1 MSDEHVV
8 VVGAGF
14 AGFFAARRLEK
25 TLPDDVRLTV
35 VSDEDHMCYSPL
47 LPEVASGLTEPRR
60 LAVPLQESLDR
71 ARVVQ
76 AEVVGLDPDARRL
89 TMKGLDGATTH
100 LDATRI
106 LLTAGSVTKTFDTP
120 GLLEHGHGLKS
131 LADAVYIRDH
141 VLRQLQLADL
151 TEDLEER
158 RARCTFLVVGA
169 GYAGSESA
177 AQVQRMTERAVERFP
192 RLDRGDLRWVL
203 VDLAEEVL
211 PELGGRL
218 ADRALDLLRDRGM
231 DVRLGVTIEE
241 ARADGVDLTD
251 GSTLGTHTII
261 WCAGVRPAPLVEGTG
276 LPTKGGR
283 LLVDEWMRVPDHPG
297 IYAAGDV
304 AAVPDLSKDPDEDG
318 VHPVCPPTAQHAQRQ
333 GNTLGKIVAAD
344 VKGADRKPY
353 KHRDLGLVADF
364 GGTQGVAKP
373 LGIPIT
379 RLPAK
384 VVAKGYHL
392 YALPSLGG
400 RVRVA
405 ADWTVGLVSP
415 PPVTQL
421 GFVSAAEAALPDPPT
436 RTTSSAA

>member
-1 MSDEHVV
+1 MSEEHVV

-25 TLPDDVRLTV
+25 ALPDGVRLTV
-35 VSDEDHMCYSPL
+35 ISDEDHMCYSPL
-47 LPEVASGLTEPRR
+47 LPEVASGSIEPRR
-60 LAVPLQESLDR
+60 LAVPLQESLGR

-76 AEVVGLDPDARRL
+76 AQVTAFDPDALRL
-89 TMKGLDGATTH
+89 TFCGLDGQTEH
-100 LDATRI
+100 LDATRV

-120 GLLEHGHGLKS
+120 GLLENGHGLKS

-141 VLRQLQLADL
+141 VLKQLQLADL
-151 TEDLEER
+151 TDDADEKE
-158 RARCTFLVVGA
+158 ARCTFLVVGA

-177 AQVQRMTERAVERFP
+177 AQIQRMTERAVERFP
-192 RLDRGDLRWVL
+192 RLQPSDLRWIL

-211 PELGGRL
+211 PELGGLL
-218 ADRALDLLRDRGM
+218 ADRALDLLRERGM
-231 DVRLGVTIEE
+231 DVRLGVTIDE
-241 ARADGVDLTD
+241 AHPDRVVLTD
-251 GSTLGTHTII
+251 GTELGTHTVI

-276 LPTKGGR
+276 LETSKGR
-283 LLVDEWMRVPDHPG
+283 LVVDEWMRVPSHPG
-297 IYAAGDV
+297 VYAAGDV
-304 AAVPDLSKDPDEDG
+304 AAVPDLSKDPDDEG

-344 VKGADRKPY
+344 VKGEDRKPY

-364 GGTQGVAKP
+364 GGLEGVAKP
-373 LGIPIT
+373 LGVPIT

-392 YALPSLGG
+392 YALPSIGG
-400 RVRVA
+400 RARVA
-405 ADWTVGLVSP
+405 ADWTVGLFSD

-421 GFVSAAEAALPDPPT
+421 GFVSADEARLPAPPA
-436 RTTSSAA
+436 TTG

>member
-1 MSDEHVV
+1 MTEEHVV

-25 TLPDDVRLTV
+25 ALPEDVRLTV
-35 VSDEDHMCYSPL
+35 VSDDDHMCYSPL
-47 LPEVASGLTEPRR
+47 LPEVASGSIEPRR
-60 LAVPLQESLDR
+60 LAVPLQESLRR

-76 AEVVGLDPDARRL
+76 AEVTGFDPEALRL
-89 TMKGLDGATTH
+89 TWCGLDGQTDH
-100 LDATRI
+100 LDATRV

-120 GLLEHGHGLKS
+120 GLLDHGHGLKS

-141 VLRQLQLADL
+141 VLKQLQLADL
-151 TEDLEER
+151 TDDPEEKE
-158 RARCTFLVVGA
+158 ARCTFLVVGA

-177 AQVQRMTERAVERFP
+177 AQIQRMSERAVERFP
-192 RLDRGDLRWVL
+192 RLQRSDLRWVL
-203 VDLAEEVL
+203 VDLSEEVL
-211 PELGGRL
+211 PELGGLL

-241 ARADGVDLTD
+241 AHADRVVLTD
-251 GSTLGTHTII
+251 GSELGTHTVI

-276 LPTKGGR
+276 LETSKGR
-283 LLVDEWMRVPDHPG
+283 LVVDEWMRVPDHPG
-297 IYAAGDV
+297 VYAAGDV
-304 AAVPDLSKDPDEDG
+304 AAVPDLSKDPDDDG

-344 VKGADRKPY
+344 VKGEDPRPY

-364 GGTQGVAKP
+364 GGAEGVAKP

-384 VVAKGYHL
+384 IVAKGYHL
-392 YALPSLGG
+392 YALPSIGG
-400 RVRVA
+400 RARVA
-405 ADWTVGLVSP
+405 ADWAVGLFSD

-421 GFVSAAEAALPDPPT
+421 GFVQADEARLPAPPAKT
-436 RTTSSAA
+436 G